1 MLYNNR
7 FYISRPKIGNI
18 KNDED
23 EDNLLWTLGRYS
35 KFSGKIGKGKIVY
48 EKRDKKGWFYNQIY
62 LP

>member
-18 KNDED
+18 KIDED
-23 EDNLLWTLGRYS
+23 EDNLLWTFGGYS
-35 KFSGKIGKGKIVY
+35 GHIGKGKILY
-48 EKRDKKGWFYNQIY
+48 GKRDKKGFYNQIY